1 MNVAV
6 VGCGYWGPNL
16 VRNFVSMDG
25 CDRVVC
31 CDTDAARLDR
41 IRRLHPHVATT
52 TDLADVIGD
61 PAIDAVVIATPVVTH
76 FDIARRALQAG
87 KHVLVEKPL
96 AASSAECRILV
107 ETAETTRSILMVAH
121 TFEYSVAL
129 NKAKEIIDSGDLGN
143 IHYVSIQRLN
153 LGPYRSDVNV
163 LWDLAAHDVSILL
176 YLLEGR
182 PTGVNAQAQAFL
194 RTGHADVASGM
205 VHFDNGAVAFLHDS
219 WLDPHKVRTVTV
231 VGSRKMLVYDDVS
244 MNEKIKI
251 FDKGIDA
258 PAEHDTYADFH
269 FSYRYGDIQSPRI
282 EDKEPLRVQCEHFL
296 DCIERGSVPR
306 SDGRSGARV
315 VEVLEAMTESVRQ
328 RGGFVALPPDAAL
341 YPDSA
346 GGDEPVAPEV
356 QTRLAAS

>member
-1 MNVAV
+1 MNVAII
-6 VGCGYWGPNL
+6 GCGYWGPNL
-16 VRNFVSMDG
+16 VRNFVSLDG
-25 CDRVVC
+25 CDRVFC
-31 CDTDAARLDR
+31 CDTDSERLVR
-41 IRRLHPHVATT
+41 IRNLHPQVTT
-52 TDLADVIGD
+52 TTELSDILED
-61 PAIDAVVIATPVVTH
+61 PSIDAVVVATPVVTH
-76 FDIARRALQAG
+76 FDVARRALQAG

-96 AASSAECRILV
+96 AASTQECEALV
-107 ETAETTRSILMVAH
+107 EIADAGSSILMVAH

-129 NKAKEIIDSGDLGN
+129 NKAKEIIDRGDLGI

-153 LGPYRSDVNV
+153 LGPYRPDVNV

-176 YLLEGR
+176 YLLEGQ

-194 RTGHADVASGM
+194 RTGHADVATAM

-219 WLDPHKVRTVTV
+219 WLDPHKVRRVTV

-282 EDKEPLRVQCEHFL
+282 EEKEPLRVQCEHFL
-296 DCIERGSVPR
+296 QCIKDGSVPR
-306 SDGRSGARV
+306 SDGRSGTRV
-315 VEVLEAMTESVRQ
+315 VELLEAMTESIRQ
-328 RGGFVALPPDAAL
+328 KGGFVALPQV
-341 YPDSA
+341 SA
-346 GGDEPVAPEV
+346 SAEEPIELEAQP
-356 QTRLAAS
+356 RLAASGH